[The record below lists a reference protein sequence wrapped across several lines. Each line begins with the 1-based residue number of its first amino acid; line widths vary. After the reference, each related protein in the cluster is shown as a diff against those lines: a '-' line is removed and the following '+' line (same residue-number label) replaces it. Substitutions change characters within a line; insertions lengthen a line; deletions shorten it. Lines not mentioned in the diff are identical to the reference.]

1 MANDLGIRIK
11 ASLNEALSTNQI
23 NSDLA
28 RIAKNLNVDIGVNVK
43 GLSQDIQREMAN
55 VQKSI
60 KPAKINPVEI
70 DVASIQKDTGA
81 ISRSIREYEKQFNA
95 TTTAVT
101 KNVNQQTGE
110 VQSLSVSMRNLK
122 NEMMH
127 MKLTPFEGQNGQL
140 EYRLNEQNMRVV
152 RQTAQEKERLLRYE
166 NSTRQAIERNKNA
179 EQQKTRELQQQLD
192 LYRRQA
198 QVNVDNIRRTHGSV
212 LTPETNREL
221 DNYIKNVNAL
231 STTTPNVRNQMKNLD
246 MTFRELGTQVK
257 SSSSH
262 VAGFGEQMGVALK
275 RIPVWMAGMTA
286 FYAPLRGLRN
296 ATEQVIMLDTQM
308 TELRRVMDAT
318 PVTYNNLL
326 QDSIALSTELG
337 NRVKDVNQ
345 AMVDFARQGYDP
357 DTLIDLTGIATIAS
371 NISHLETTDAMSSLT
386 AGMKAFNIEAE
397 DSIEIID
404 RLNEVD

>member
-43 GLSQDIQREMAN
+43 GLSQNIQREMAN

-60 KPAKINPVEI
+60 KPEKIDIVKL
-70 DVASIQKDTGA
+70 DADK
-81 ISRSIREYEKQFNA
+81 IRKQSGVITDAMTKYEKQFKG
-95 TTTAVT
+95 TARNVSAH
-101 KNVNQQTGE
+101 VNQITGDL
-110 VQSLSVSMRNLK
+110 QKVSMSIRNNHDEIVKMELVPYEKDGREALRLSEK
-122 NEMMH
+122 N
-127 MKLTPFEGQNGQL
+127 L
-140 EYRLNEQNMRVV
+140 EIRRMSAAEI
-152 RQTAQEKERLLRYE
+152 EKEG
-166 NSTRQAIERNKNA
+166 RNKQKLADQSKKNQA
-179 EQQKTRELQQQLD
+179 LEQQKTRELQQQLD

-231 STTTPNVRNQMKNLD
+231 SATTPNVRNQMKNLD